1 MTLFGGPVV
10 WKATKQNT
18 VSSSTTEAELRGV
31 HAVTKEAYAMERLL
45 QDIRLDLGAGLT
57 IHCDNLQTIRLVVK
71 DEERVV
77 TNLRHLD
84 IQNIWLRQEFRK
96 GRFEL
101 EYLPTAEMPADGLTK
116 NLTRQQFERF
126 VRMLN
131 LKNVR
136 ERVEQEDKSRETIEK
151 AHNGG
156 I

>member
-1 MTLFGGPVV
+1 
-10 WKATKQNT
+10 
-18 VSSSTTEAELRGV
+18 
-31 HAVTKEAYAMERLL
+31 
-45 QDIRLDLGAGLT
+45 
-57 IHCDNLQTIRLVVK
+57 
-71 DEERVV
+71 
-77 TNLRHLD
+77 
-84 IQNIWLRQEFRK
+84 
-96 GRFEL
+96 
-101 EYLPTAEMPADGLTK
+101 MPADGLTK